1 MKSLRLLNF
10 HRGGRS
16 RMRRVYEHICTIE
29 ALVAKITLVAMVTLV
44 FSAGIA
50 RLFRNPINWAVD
62 MSTFLFAWSCF
73 LSADVAWRNDKLMSV
88 DVLVNLFPDKVRER
102 IKLIN
107 YFAISAFLIFL
118 IIFGFLL
125 SYTTRARTF
134 QGIPGFSYTWVTL
147 SVPVGSL
154 CLLVTTI
161 LKGRREL

>member
-1 MKSLRLLNF
+1 
-10 HRGGRS
+10 
-16 RMRRVYEHICTIE
+16 MRRVYEHICTIE
-29 ALVAKITLVAMVTLV
+29 ALVAKVTLVAMVTLV

-107 YFAISAFLIFL
+107 YFAISAFLIFHIYL
-118 IIFGFLL
+118 F
-125 SYTTRARTF
+125 
-134 QGIPGFSYTWVTL
+134 
-147 SVPVGSL
+147 
-154 CLLVTTI
+154 
-161 LKGRREL
+161 